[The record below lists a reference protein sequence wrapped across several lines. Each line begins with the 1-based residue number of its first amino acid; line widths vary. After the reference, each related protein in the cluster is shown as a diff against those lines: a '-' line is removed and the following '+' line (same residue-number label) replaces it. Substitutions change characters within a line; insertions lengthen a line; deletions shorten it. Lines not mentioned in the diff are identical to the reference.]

1 MADKKVT
8 ITISPMLAGVLQRMI
23 EEETNK
29 QKLWSYDDHA
39 PVRKCIIEELNAL
52 SNDLQAQGYA
62 KFFRCYQK
70 GGNMTVGAK
79 LKEIRKLR
87 NLTQAE
93 AAKGYGCT
101 RQYIIMVENDQI
113 NLGIRGLRK
122 FAKFYGIPV
131 ETLTTLKLGKE

>member
-1 MADKKVT
+1 MG
-8 ITISPMLAGVLQRMI
+8 IT
-23 EEETNK
+23 T
-29 QKLWSYDDHA
+29 
-39 PVRKCIIEELNAL
+39 
-52 SNDLQAQGYA
+52 
-62 KFFRCYQK
+62 
-70 GGNMTVGAK
+70 TVGAK

-122 FAKFYGIPV
+122 FAKFYGISV